1 MRGKIM
7 SESLRIIKLESA
19 SGFKHPSMFDVTKK
33 FIELQ
38 DTYEHVSFKQIIMN
52 YDNVYPNY
60 LVVMTD

>member
-1 MRGKIM
+1 M

-60 LVVMTD
+60 LVVTTD